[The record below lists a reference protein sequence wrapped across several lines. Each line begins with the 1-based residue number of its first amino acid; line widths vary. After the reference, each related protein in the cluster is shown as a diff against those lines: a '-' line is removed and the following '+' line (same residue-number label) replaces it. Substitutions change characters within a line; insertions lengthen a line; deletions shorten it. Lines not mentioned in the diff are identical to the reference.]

1 MVDILDEV
9 LNDTKD
15 EKRIILFRKFLP
27 TIIILMLIGA
37 VGMTGYNWYKNKTLE
52 HHQRLGDILTNVIS
66 KEITDK
72 DLSNNS
78 LKHLVINNENRQ
90 AELADIYMVSE
101 LRAGGDNEAAI
112 LKLETIIANNKY
124 QEITK
129 SYARILWL
137 SIILDQKEITDSNNV
152 KARSYMDYFV
162 SEDQVF
168 FTNATLLK
176 ALFYKKSGQTE
187 LAMQYANS
195 ILNSKN
201 SSAIIKEQATA
212 IIANIKNNI

>member
-27 TIIILMLIGA
+27 KIIILTFITAIGI
-37 VGMTGYNWYKNKTLE
+37 TSYNWYKNKKLE
-52 HHQRLGDILTNVIS
+52 HNQRLGDILINVIS
-66 KEITDK
+66 NEISDKE
-72 DLSNNS
+72 LSSNS
-78 LKHLVINNENRQ
+78 LKHLVTNNENRQ
-90 AELADIYMVSE
+90 AELADIFTANE
-101 LRAGGDNEAAI
+101 LRASGESEAAL

-124 QEITK
+124 QAITR

-137 SIILDQKEITDSNNV
+137 SIILDQKEISESNNV
-152 KARSYMDYFV
+152 KARNYMDYFV
-162 SEDQVF
+162 NEDQVF
-168 FTNATLLK
+168 FMNATLLK
-176 ALFYKKSGQTE
+176 ALFYKKSGQPE

-195 ILNSKN
+195 ILSFKDNSP
-201 SSAIIKEQATA
+201 IIKEQATA

>member
-27 TIIILMLIGA
+27 KIIILMFIGA
-37 VGMTGYNWYKNKTLE
+37 VGITSYNWYKNKTLE

-66 KEITDK
+66 KEIADK
-72 DLSNNS
+72 NLSTHS

-101 LRAGGDNEAAI
+101 LRADGNNEAAI
-112 LKLETIIANNKY
+112 LKLEAIIANNKY

-137 SIILDQKEITDSNNV
+137 SIILDQKEITESNNV

-162 SEDQVF
+162 NEDQVF

-176 ALFYKKSGQTE
+176 ALFYKKSGQTD
-187 LAMQYANS
+187 LAVQYANS
-195 ILNSKN
+195 LLNLKN
-201 SSAIIKEQATA
+201 SSAIIKEQANA
-212 IIANIKNNI
+212 ILANIKNNI